1 MWCPKYRRRVIGGC
15 TEARLNEVIAEVIAE
30 KGVWRMESG
39 TIADR
44 VHLLVEA
51 DPQCGIH
58 QLVKVIKKRSSRVQR
73 EEIPR
78 LNLRLPSSRTNS
90 YFVATVGGALLS
102 VIRRYAETQ
111 TAF

>member
-1 MWCPKYRRRVIGGC
+1 MV

-39 TIADR
+39 TMADP

-78 LNLRLPSSRTNS
+78 LNLRLPSSLPTH
-90 YFVATVGGALLS
+90 FVVTVGGALLS
-102 VIRRYAETQ
+102 VIRRYVETQ
-111 TAF
+111 AAF